1 MSAIFTSTSFP
12 TSTVDK
18 PVGAADLS
26 TADGN
31 QAVRLVMSDGTT
43 KTVFDSLTTALKCL
57 NFMRSRDQY
66 YLQASDEITIVNCET
81 KLLVLESTFLN
92 QKLLNSYVFTY
103 YNNGLRGVHRNLSTL
118 NTLTEALASVGFKK
132 TTADLFNSNYDLE
145 TNLPDLER
153 PRIKV
158 VDYYYKEVPT
168 SEVPGSLLVDAT
180 QIRF

>member
-92 QKLLNSYVFTY
+92 QTLLNSYVFT
-103 YNNGLRGVHRNLSTL
+103 
-118 NTLTEALASVGFKK
+118 
-132 TTADLFNSNYDLE
+132 
-145 TNLPDLER
+145 
-153 PRIKV
+153 
-158 VDYYYKEVPT
+158 
-168 SEVPGSLLVDAT
+168 
-180 QIRF
+180 